1 MSNGP
6 AGNRRLFALLLLGS
20 TFLGSIGQLLFKVGV
35 DSSGLYQ
42 LLLYVALGVVAYGVA
57 TLVYLYILGRS
68 HLSWAY
74 GFVGFSYI
82 FATVL
87 ALLVLGENVSAARWA
102 GVLVI
107 ALGTALIG
115 LS

>member
-1 MSNGP
+1 MRDKKI
-6 AGNRRLFALLLLGS
+6 AFAAFLLVSTLLGS
-20 TFLGSIGQLLFKVGV
+20 LGQLLFKLGV
-35 DSSGLYQ
+35 DTSLVYSGALY
-42 LLLYVALGVVAYGVA
+42 LLAGVVAYGMA
-57 TLVYLYILGRS
+57 TLIYLYILGRS

-82 FATVL
+82 FTTLL
-87 ALLVLGENVSAARWA
+87 ALFVLNESISPARWG
-102 GVLVI
+102 GVILI

>member
-1 MSNGP
+1 M
-6 AGNRRLFALLLLGS
+6 LLLGS
-20 TFLGSIGQLLFKVGV
+20 TFLGSVGQLLFKLGV
-35 DSSGLYQ
+35 DSGAVYAMA
-42 LLLYVALGVVAYGVA
+42 VFVVLGMAAYGIA

-82 FATVL
+82 FTTVL
-87 ALLVLGENVSAARWA
+87 ALIVLGENISAFRWL
-102 GVLVI
+102 GVVVI
-107 ALGTALIG
+107 AIGTALIG